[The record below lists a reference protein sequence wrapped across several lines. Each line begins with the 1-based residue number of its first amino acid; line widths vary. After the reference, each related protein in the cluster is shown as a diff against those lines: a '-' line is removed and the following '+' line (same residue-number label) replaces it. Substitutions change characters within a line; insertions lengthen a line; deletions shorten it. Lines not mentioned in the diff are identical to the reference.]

1 MLLIIDVDF
10 DKIMNH
16 WKEPY
21 PENLHDLLGYADK
34 LAIEILENLNSVKC
48 KKISELYYFEKDRI
62 KRNLKDFNELGY
74 LPNTYLKTKSK
85 SKTNNEFK
93 GLYIFGD
100 EVNGKVIPVYVGIS
114 RSVFRRL
121 KQHAWGKK
129 HNECSLAYLKT
140 RHQWELEGKQINRK
154 SITNENMLPAKA
166 IIQNFKVVL
175 VEVQNDYD
183 LYFLEVAL
191 AGIFNTKWNSFKT
204 H

>member
-1 MLLIIDVDF
+1 
-10 DKIMNH
+10 MNYK
-16 WKEPY
+16 KEPY
-21 PENLHDLLGYADK
+21 PENVSSLLNNAEVLATEIIKK
-34 LAIEILENLNSVKC
+34 LNAASC
-48 KKISELYYFEKDRI
+48 KKINELYYVEKDRI
-62 KRNLKDFNELGY
+62 KRNDTIFNELGY
-74 LPNTYLKTKSK
+74 SPNTYLKTKSK
-85 SKTNNEFK
+85 KITNNEFK

-100 EVNGKVIPVYVGIS
+100 EIDGKIIPVYVGIS

-129 HNECSLAYLKT
+129 HNECSLAYLKSK
-140 RHQWELEGKQINRK
+140 HQFEIEEKEISRAT
-154 SITNENMLPAKA
+154 ITNDDMLPAKT
-166 IIQNFKVVL
+166 IIQNYKVVL

>member
-1 MLLIIDVDF
+1 MDVDI

-21 PENLHDLLGYADK
+21 PENLHDLLGHADK
-34 LAIEILENLNSVKC
+34 LALEISEKLNSAKC
-48 KKISELYYFEKDRI
+48 KKINELYFSSNNKIKKDVT
-62 KRNLKDFNELGY
+62 KFNELGY
-74 LPNTYLKTKSK
+74 NPNTYLKSNRKS
-85 SKTNNEFK
+85 TEDNEFK

-100 EVNGKVIPVYVGIS
+100 EVNGKIIPVYIGIS
-114 RSVFRRL
+114 RSIFRRL

-140 RHQWELEGKQINRK
+140 REKG
-154 SITNENMLPAKA
+154 ITENIEIGRSTVTNDDMLPAKE
-166 IIQNFKVVL
+166 IIQNYKVVL
-175 VEVQNDYD
+175 VPEKNDYD

-191 AGIFNTKWNSFKT
+191 AGIFSTKWNSFKT